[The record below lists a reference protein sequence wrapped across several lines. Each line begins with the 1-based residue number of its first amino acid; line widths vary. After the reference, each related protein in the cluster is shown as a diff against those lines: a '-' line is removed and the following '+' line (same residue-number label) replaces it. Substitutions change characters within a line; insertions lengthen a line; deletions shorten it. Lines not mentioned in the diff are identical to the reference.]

1 MAVLSV
7 CSLHGNRGAARI
19 SPEAVHSLT
28 NGLAAW
34 HGEHS
39 VPGAR
44 RRETTAAWA
53 PHREWDNTNL
63 YPANI
68 VLLSFVTHSIRTE

>member
-7 CSLHGNRGAARI
+7 CSLHGDRGVVPS
-19 SPEAVHSLT
+19 SPKAVHSLT

-44 RRETTAAWA
+44 RRGNSCLGT
-53 PHREWDNTNL
+53 PQGVGHTNL